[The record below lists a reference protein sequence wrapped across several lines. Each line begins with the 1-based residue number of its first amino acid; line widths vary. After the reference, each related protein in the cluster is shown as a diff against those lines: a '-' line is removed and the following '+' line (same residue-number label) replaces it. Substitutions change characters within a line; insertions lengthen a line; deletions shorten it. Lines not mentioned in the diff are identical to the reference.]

1 MRRTVNIW
9 VLIGTLFCVL
19 VAFFCMSSSLSR
31 SIGELD
37 DAYGQS
43 KASLADLQN
52 DQAELKDTLASVGSD
67 AYIENQARTVYGY
80 MMPDEIRLVI
90 SNPETLYGEEGVP
103 SR

>member
-9 VLIGTLFCVL
+9 VLIGALFCVL
-19 VAFFCMSSSLSR
+19 VAFFCMSSSLS
-31 SIGELD
+31 IGELD

-43 KASLADLQN
+43 KARLAELQK
-52 DQAELKDTLASVGSD
+52 DQAALKDTLASVGSD

>member
-9 VLIGTLFCVL
+9 VLIGALFCVL
-19 VAFFCMSSSLSR
+19 AAFFCMSSSLSR

-43 KASLADLQN
+43 KARLAELQN
-52 DQAELKDTLASVGSD
+52 DQAALKDTLASVGSD
-67 AYIENQARTVYGY
+67 GY

>member
-9 VLIGTLFCVL
+9 VLIGALFCVL

-43 KASLADLQN
+43 KARLAELQK
-52 DQAELKDTLASVGSD
+52 DQAALKDTLASD

>member
-1 MRRTVNIW
+1 MESAGVRKLARALRVMVVVVFACN
-9 VLIGTLFCVL
+9 LIALLFVP
-19 VAFFCMSSSLSR
+19 FFVML
-31 SIGELD
+31 
-37 DAYGQS
+37 QS
-43 KASLADLQN
+43 AKIS
-52 DQAELKDTLASVGSD
+52 LASVGSD